1 MGPPRRVSA
10 AGRQGVVATIT
21 ITTCRGQIWISIV
34 PPFTWEAILEPGTVD
49 ELIHVLALARDEAKA
64 VGTETRPVP
73 ARKAIRAPRPDRH
86 I

>member
-1 MGPPRRVSA
+1 MGIPWRLAA

-21 ITTCRGQIWISIV
+21 ITTCQGQIWMSIV
-34 PPFTWEAILEPGTVD
+34 PPFTWEAIMEPETVD
-49 ELIHVLALARDEAKA
+49 KLIHVLELARDEATA

-73 ARKAIRAPRPDRH
+73 ARKAIGAPRPDRH